1 MGAHLWHVSV
11 SRLLEAE
18 HGLLVLLV
26 AHGSKRTGVAESDS
40 ILARV
45 GLDVIDVV
53 LECLWDVAVALA
65 VNGLELSPL
74 LLVRGRSLQGR
85 ARDGRVGWRTIG
97 DTALVHATLDEHVT
111 VGAPGRTPGI
121 LHLPVVGAALGA
133 VTHCEHTVVE
143 VGAAA
148 AGQHT
153 TAVQLEAHLIGLNG
167 NADRASVG
175 NSIEEG
181 RFAGDV
187 LETSDTTFRDGSSVA
202 GLAGAITAS
211 VGVGRLGRNAGALVE
226 LEGVV
231 HETAIA
237 ARVLLGAIHQLL
249 LTEGLQAASCN
260 FPLSFQTTSGGEGPA
275 GSALA
280 LVLDRGHCTLG
291 APVDAGRGSL
301 AGFLVGAHLWHV
313 TH

>member
-1 MGAHLWHVSV
+1 VG
-11 SRLLEAE
+11 RLLEAE

-26 AHGSKRTGVAESDS
+26 AHGSERSSVAESDA

-45 GLDVIDVV
+45 GLDVVDVV
-53 LECLWDVAVALA
+53 LECLWDLTVALTMH
-65 VNGLELSPL
+65 GLELSPL
-74 LLVRGRSLQGR
+74 LLIRSRGAQGAGDSWVRWRS
-85 ARDGRVGWRTIG
+85 IG
-97 DTALVHATLDEHVT
+97 DTALVHATLDENVT
-111 VGAPGRTPGI
+111 VGTPGCTPRV
-121 LHLPVVGAALGA
+121 LHLPVVSAALGA
-133 VTHCEHTVVE
+133 IADCEHTVVE

-153 TAVQLEAHLIGLNG
+153 AAVQLEAHLIGLNG

-211 VGVGRLGRNAGALVE
+211 VGVGRFGCNAGALVE

-237 ARVLLGAIHQLL
+237 TRVLLGAIHQLL
-249 LTEGLQAASCN
+249 LGERLEAA
-260 FPLSFQTTSGGEGPA
+260 
-275 GSALA
+275 
-280 LVLDRGHCTLG
+280 
-291 APVDAGRGSL
+291 
-301 AGFLVGAHLWHV
+301 
-313 TH
+313 